1 MLLFLLFVLIVAGF
15 ASGIAVIYYLFFS
28 QMVLICFEL
37 LNCDAKVQEMLN
49 DLRTAPVNDPDA
61 KLSEKP
67 FTFLKQYCFR
77 NFFGLCWV
85 FCAVIPVF
93 IYSMIK
99 ISTITNLPM
108 MITLIIFVVLLDTAM
123 LYPAIDILQ
132 KLTDYID
139 KMMEEKPVEI
149 KEEPIADPVPAPIKH
164 LASQSDES
172 RSLLND
178 VLLFMMNPLK
188 SM

>member
-1 MLLFLLFVLIVAGF
+1 VLIVAGF
-15 ASGIAVIYYLFFS
+15 ASSIAVFYYLFFS

-67 FTFLKQYCFR
+67 FTFLKQYIFR

-85 FCAVIPVF
+85 FCALIPVF

-123 LYPAIDILQ
+123 LYPAFDILE
-132 KLTDYID
+132 KLSEIGA
-139 KMMEEKPVEI
+139 KMMEDKSI
-149 KEEPIADPVPAPIKH
+149 DIQEEPVADTLPAPIKQLVSH
-164 LASQSDES
+164 SDES

-178 VLLFMMNPLK
+178 VLLFLMDPLK
-188 SM
+188 SF